1 MAKSL
6 TAFFRRLLNWA
17 ALLGWIG
24 VIFWFSSQPDL
35 KSGLETWQDMVLR
48 KGAHMAEYFV
58 AAYLALRC
66 WSQPVAYRALPMAG
80 AALFVLAVASTD
92 EFYQTTVAGR
102 HGSPVDVG
110 IDVLG
115 GIMLLMLGAYLRH
128 RRRLS
133 ASR

>member
-1 MAKSL
+1 MMRSFP
-6 TAFFRRLLNWA
+6 THFQRFLNWA
-17 ALLGWIG
+17 ALLGWVG

-66 WSQPVAYRALPMAG
+66 WSQPVAYRMLPMAG

-92 EFYQTTVAGR
+92 EFYQTTVHGR
-102 HGSPVDVG
+102 HGNPIDVG
-110 IDVLG
+110 IDVSG
-115 GIMLLMLGAYLRH
+115 GIILLALGAYLQY
-128 RRRLS
+128 RRRVPQ
-133 ASR
+133 AP